1 MQGYCF
7 DSAYVKDYIKWSS
20 QNKITIT
27 KMSMFNNFIVP
38 RNWHNDPIEIHITK

>member
-1 MQGYCF
+1 MQGHCF

-27 KMSMFNNFIVP
+27 KMSMFNNFMYL
-38 RNWHNDPIEIHITK
+38 EIGIMTPLKFI